1 VTTVQASRLDP
12 FQKKLLAA
20 FETTVSA
27 TGITTIFTT
36 HPKAPHL
43 LLTRNPKFPQNV
55 PILIAGSILGGATG
69 NALLGGKLG
78 LLNEEYLPLS
88 QTVSDNNGT
97 WCVFLPYLFYRNKSS
112 SGFFTAATEAAQ
124 ELAEVGILTS
134 WFFIKCSVAYLTK
147 DGRTH
152 HAEDYPEA
160 FTTVDSQ

>member
-1 VTTVQASRLDP
+1 MTLQAPKLDP

-55 PILIAGSILGGATG
+55 PILIAGTLLGGAAG
-69 NALLGGKLG
+69 NALLGGQLG
-78 LLNEEYLPLS
+78 LLNEEYLPMS
-88 QTVSDNNGT
+88 QTVTDNNGT

-112 SGFFTAATEAAQ
+112 SEFFTAATEAAQ
-124 ELAEVGILTS
+124 ELAETGTLTS
-134 WFFIKCSVAYLTK
+134 WFIIKCSVAYLTK

-152 HAEDYPEA
+152 HAEVYPDA
-160 FTTVDSQ
+160 FTPEEFE